1 MRIYQNLYDVIII
14 GGGPAGLSAAIY
26 AARAKEKVLVIE
38 NDEFGGQIALTA
50 KVMNYPGVEDI
61 SGRDLAEIMKRQA
74 KNFGAELIYDDVKE
88 LELKSRIK
96 KVHTKKET
104 YRALSVILAMGGIPG
119 QAGFEGEVNYKGN
132 GVSYCPTCDAPLFA
146 GCPIYVVGG
155 GLAGV
160 EESIYLA
167 GFSSNVTLVVRE
179 NDFTCE
185 KSVSDQLKAYPGI
198 KVLFHTEIVKVS
210 GGMFIEQVTLKDNM
224 SDRVWDEKSEDPIGV
239 FVFVGYRPNTG
250 WLPDILER
258 DREGYLLTD
267 HLCRTSVEGVFAAGD
282 LRQKTL
288 RQVVTA
294 THDGALAAVTLEP
307 YIRGLHEEL
316 EIPDLVEESED
327 FFGEV
332 SEKAILKLWLD
343 ESDLSREITEFLNNQ
358 NELKGNVEIEIHK
371 EGREDIILP
380 SIEICRSDGSSS
392 GIHFHAVPN
401 GLEWNSFR
409 IALFN
414 VMGPGQKIKPEILSR
429 IQSIDRKINLKVLT
443 TLTCG
448 NCPTS
453 VMSACQIA
461 AYNENVTAEM
471 FDILHFRKLQFKYSV
486 QSVPVL
492 VINEDKIIIGK
503 MEVEDMLDEILS

>member
-1 MRIYQNLYDVIII
+1 MRIYQNLYDVIVI
-14 GGGPAGLSAAIY
+14 GGGPAGLTAAIY
-26 AARAKEKVLVIE
+26 ASRAKEKVLVIE

-61 SGRDLAEIMKRQA
+61 SGRDLADIMKRQA
-74 KNFGAELIYDDVKE
+74 KNFGAELIYDDVKG
-88 LELKSRIK
+88 LELTSRIK

-119 QAGFEGEVNYKGN
+119 QAGFEGENTFKGS

-160 EESIYLA
+160 EEAIYLA

-185 KSVSDQLKAYPGI
+185 KSVSDQLRLYPGI
-198 KVLFHTEIVKVS
+198 KVLFHTEIVKVA
-210 GGMFIEQVTLKDNM
+210 GGMFIEKVTLRDNM
-224 SDRVWDEKSEDPIGV
+224 SERVWEETSEDPIGV

-250 WLPDILER
+250 WLPDILEK
-258 DREGYLLTD
+258 DPAGYLLTD
-267 HLCRTSVEGVFAAGD
+267 QLCRTNVEGVFAAGD
-282 LRQKTL
+282 VRQKTL

-307 YIRGLHEEL
+307 YIHGLHEEL
-316 EIPDLVEESED
+316 EIPDLVDNSDEILKD
-327 FFGEV
+327 I

-343 ESDLSREITEFLNNQ
+343 DSDLSREMVEFLENQ
-358 NELKGNVEIEIHK
+358 TELKGKVELEIHK
-371 EGREDIILP
+371 EGRGDIILP

-414 VMGPGQKIKPEILSR
+414 
-429 IQSIDRKINLKVLT
+429 D
-443 TLTCG
+443 
-448 NCPTS
+448 
-453 VMSACQIA
+453 
-461 AYNENVTAEM
+461 
-471 FDILHFRKLQFKYSV
+471 
-486 QSVPVL
+486 
-492 VINEDKIIIGK
+492 
-503 MEVEDMLDEILS
+503 DE

>member
-1 MRIYQNLYDVIII
+1 MRTYQNLYDVIII

-26 AARAKEKVLVIE
+26 ASRAKEKVLVIE

-50 KVMNYPGVEDI
+50 KVMNYPGVESC
-61 SGRDLAEIMKRQA
+61 SGRDLADTMKRQA
-74 KNFGAELIYDDVKE
+74 KNFGAELIYDDVKSLE
-88 LELKSRIK
+88 LESGIK
-96 KVHTKKET
+96 KVHTKKDT

-119 QAGFEGEVNYKGN
+119 QAGFEGELSFKGN
-132 GVSYCPTCDAPLFA
+132 GVSYCPTCDAALFA

-167 GFSSNVTLVVRE
+167 GFSSDITLVIRE
-179 NDFTCE
+179 NDFTCD
-185 KSVSDQLKAYPGI
+185 KSVSDQLKLYPGI
-198 KVLFHTEIVKVS
+198 KVLFHTEIVKVD
-210 GGMFIEQVTLKDNM
+210 GQMFIEQVTLRDNM
-224 SDRVWDEKSEDPIGV
+224 SERVWVEKAEDPIGV

-250 WLPDILER
+250 WLPDILEK
-258 DREGYLLTD
+258 DAAGYLMTD
-267 HLCRTSVEGVFAAGD
+267 HLCRTNVDGVFAAGD
-282 LRQKTL
+282 IRQKTL

-294 THDGALAAVTLEP
+294 TYDGALASVTLEP
-307 YIRGLHEEL
+307 YIRQLHEEL

-327 FFGEV
+327 ILIET

-343 ESDLSREITEFLNNQ
+343 DSELSREMTEFFETKK
-358 NELKGNVEIEIHK
+358 ELKGKVEIQIHK

-392 GIHFHAVPN
+392 GIHFHAVPQ

-414 VMGPGQKIKPEILSR
+414 VMGPGQKIDPDILSR
-429 IQSIDRKINLKVLT
+429 IRSIDRKINLKILT

-453 VMSACQIA
+453 VMSAC
-461 AYNENVTAEM
+461 
-471 FDILHFRKLQFKYSV
+471 
-486 QSVPVL
+486 
-492 VINEDKIIIGK
+492 
-503 MEVEDMLDEILS
+503 